1 MSFDTNNDISDL
13 KNVMF
18 PTTSSKKS
26 YTSDGFGGLKAV
38 GGGNSGMPQMDHFMG
53 GLMHDLYMRD
63 NLNKVNYKENKNAAN
78 MFLETSNKA
87 ANNFQDPNSSGQR
100 FFDQAQEFS
109 QAGLRDSQKA
119 EDRLNSQLTA
129 AGKSQEAAHKNA
141 LGMYDKAIAQSS
153 QGTDQIASAM
163 SAAAQRK
170 GADQQAQIANEMS
183 GALPGTESQLQDAA
197 RTNQRNMNE
206 AVFSGVSAIQDRA
219 NQFQATLF
227 SGKAQLAGSLADAS
241 AQFQS
246 QSAQIGFNAN
256 QSKNKW
262 NELSA
267 TIAQNN
273 AGFQLQNNQ
282 AFMNAVQSIGINYAD
297 MIRQNPIMGVTVMPT
312 LMAMGELSE
321 QYGNQGIQSIPNPNA
336 GAFINRSN
344 TWGAQSWMPGAGAL
358 RDKLSEQSSR
368 EFANMQGV
376 NYVPNG
382 GRQTIEMYGSG
393 GGPSMSFSSPNRIFD
408 HNFSTAAGQQ
418 ALQDSRDRRDA
429 VGRRA

>member
-1 MSFDTNNDISDL
+1 MSFNTNNDISDL

-26 YTSDGFGGLKAV
+26 YTSDGFGGLTAV
-38 GGGNSGMPQMDHFMG
+38 GGGGNSGMPEMDHFMG

-63 NLNKVNYKENKNAAN
+63 NLNKANYKENKNAAN

-100 FFDQAQEFS
+100 FFDQAQAYS
-109 QAGLRDSQKA
+109 QAGLQDSQKA
-119 EDRLNSQLTA
+119 EDRLNSQLKA

-141 LGMYDKAIAQSS
+141 LGMFDRAISQSS

-170 GADQQAQIANEMS
+170 GADQQAQMANQMS

-197 RTNQRNMNE
+197 RTNQRDMNE
-206 AVFSGVSAIQDRA
+206 TVFSGVSAIQDRA

-227 SGKAQLAGSLADAS
+227 SGKAQLAGNLAEAS

-273 AGFQLQNNQ
+273 AGFQFQNNQ

-321 QYGNQGIQSIPNPNA
+321 EYGNQGNQSIPRPNVMA
-336 GAFINRSN
+336 NSGES
-344 TWGAQSWMPGAGAL
+344 GL
-358 RDKLSEQSSR
+358 RNKLSEGASR
-368 EFANMQGV
+368 AFAEMQGV

-382 GRQTIEMYGSG
+382 GGQTIAMYGG
-393 GGPSMSFSSPNRIFD
+393 GGGGSFSSPNRIFD

-418 ALQDSRDRRDA
+418 ALQNSKDRRDA
-429 VGRRA
+429 VGKRA